1 MDDYGGSGSIVPQI
15 ILIIILTGLN
25 AIFAA
30 TEMAVVSLNRNKI
43 SNMAEE
49 GSKKAKT
56 LLKLMNDQTRFLSTI
71 QVGITFAGFLSSASA
86 STTMAT
92 GLGSTL
98 RGLGVPQGQTLAVL
112 IITII
117 ISYISLVFGELVPK
131 RIALQNSEG
140 VALGVAGFINFLS
153 TILGPFAKFLSM
165 STKLVLKIVGK
176 YSEDIEEKISEEE
189 LRSYISVGQEQG
201 VINSQGKN
209 MMINIFEFD
218 DSASYEIMTPRT
230 ELFMVSYEDFSL
242 ETVNKI
248 LESGHS
254 RIPIFGENKDDVV
267 GIVYVK
273 DLFVELEKNNY
284 QSIDL
289 DKVMKEPYFVPESK
303 KIDQLLFE
311 LQNSNN
317 YLAILVDEYGGIS
330 GLVTIEDIV
339 EEIVGEIK
347 DEYDEEVDRIEKV
360 GENQYIIDGHVEL
373 KTINERLL
381 LDIDSDNSETI
392 GGYTIEKLGYFPEE
406 DSSEPKIY
414 RDDLLELKV
423 LKMDSKRV
431 SEVMLTVYDD
441 DKEDDKEAL
450 TISE

>member
-1 MDDYGGSGSIVPQI
+1 MGDYGGTGSIWPQI
-15 ILIIILTGLN
+15 VLIIILTALN

-30 TEMAVVSLNRNKI
+30 TEMAVVSLNRNKV
-43 SNMAEE
+43 SQMAEE
-49 GSKKAKT
+49 GNKKAKT
-56 LLKLMNDQTRFLSTI
+56 LLRLMDDQTRFLSTI

-86 STTMAT
+86 STSMAT
-92 GLGSTL
+92 GLGTRL
-98 RGLGVPQGQTLAVL
+98 TALGVPQGQTVAVL
-112 IITII
+112 VITLI

-140 VALGVAGFINFLS
+140 VATAVAGFINVLS
-153 TILGPFAKFLSM
+153 VILGPFAKFLSM
-165 STKLVLKIVGK
+165 STKFVLKVLGK

-189 LRSYISVGQEQG
+189 LRSYITVSQEQG
-201 VINSQGKN
+201 VINSQGKD

-230 ELFMVSYEDFSL
+230 ELFMVSYDDFSM

-284 QSIDL
+284 QFINIDN
-289 DKVMKEPYFVPESK
+289 VMKAPYFVPESK

-311 LQNSNN
+311 LQNSKN
-317 YLAILVDEYGGIS
+317 YLALLVDEYGGIS

-339 EEIVGEIK
+339 EEIVGEIE
-347 DEYDEEVDRIEKV
+347 DEYDEEVDRIEKIA
-360 GENQYIIDGHVEL
+360 ENKYIIDGHVEL
-373 KTINERLL
+373 KTINDKLFTK
-381 LDIDSDNSETI
+381 IDSDNSETI
-392 GGYTIEKLGYFPEE
+392 GGYTVEKLGYFPEE
-406 DSSEPKIY
+406 ESTEPIIY
-414 RDDLLELKV
+414 RDDQLELKV
-423 LKMDSKRV
+423 LKIENKRV
-431 SEVMLTVYDD
+431 SEVLLTIF
-441 DKEDDKEAL
+441 EDDED
-450 TISE
+450 EDPENFE